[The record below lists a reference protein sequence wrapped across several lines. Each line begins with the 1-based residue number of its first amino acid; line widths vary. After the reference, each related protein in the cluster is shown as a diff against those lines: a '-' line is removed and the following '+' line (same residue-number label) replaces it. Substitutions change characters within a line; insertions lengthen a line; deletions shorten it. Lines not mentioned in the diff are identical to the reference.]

1 MGAEWCSSSGAEV
14 EEKAFGK
21 EGEDFGV
28 CRGTEW
34 EVHVGR
40 RVRRQ
45 AWSSGEGLGDAQD
58 FAARGPGQHHHL
70 RAGRREEGSGDREGA
85 GWEDSGLCFRKQR
98 RERWHSHKSM

>member
-70 RAGRREEGSGDREGA
+70 RAGRRGRKWGSGRSRLGRQWSVLPEAKEGEMA
-85 GWEDSGLCFRKQR
+85 
-98 RERWHSHKSM
+98 